1 MLRLHL
7 RFRCHHQ
14 VDGKPRLQVVL
25 LRGLVGLM
33 VDQEVVV
40 PQGIWVEWCHDGG
53 LLDSGCWSNC
63 PKSHQHLVWE

>member
-1 MLRLHL
+1 MLLLHL
-7 RFRCHHQ
+7 KFRCHHQ

-25 LRGLVGLM
+25 LRVRVGLM

-40 PQGIWVEWCHDGG
+40 SRGIRVGWSHDGG
-53 LLDSGCWSNC
+53 LLDSGCWSNR